1 VEDGGALRDIV
12 VLAYREA
19 YGGEIRDKRFLR
31 QYRGKTM
38 AAPMLPYQDII
49 NIAGATMSV
58 QATGSRRAQ
67 GRRGPARGRGP
78 PGMSAATSGRPP
90 LSTQVR
96 PRMGTFLALT
106 APAGGRRGARAERIF
121 AAAARW
127 ERVMSRYDPHSPV
140 SAVNRAAG
148 AAGVVS
154 PDLARALRRARALAR
169 GTGGCFDPTV
179 GPLVDLWNRAGRR
192 GSAPAARA
200 IAAARARSG
209 WGSLRRAR

>member
-1 VEDGGALRDIV
+1 
-12 VLAYREA
+12 
-19 YGGEIRDKRFLR
+19 
-31 QYRGKTM
+31 
-38 AAPMLPYQDII
+38 
-49 NIAGATMSV
+49 
-58 QATGSRRAQ
+58 
-67 GRRGPARGRGP
+67 
-78 PGMSAATSGRPP
+78 
-90 LSTQVR
+90 
-96 PRMGTFLALT
+96 ALT
-106 APAGGRRGARAERIF
+106 ARAGGHRGACAERIF

-127 ERVMSRYDPHSPV
+127 ERVWTVSDPPSPW

-154 PDLARALRRARALAR
+154 PELARALRRARALAR

-209 WGSLRRAR
+209 WGGPRVGGG